1 MVRKFLVCS
10 IITASLVSFVID
22 RAMADQLHQEDGIL
36 PNHSA
41 EYVRTQSRNASIDA
55 DAVFYNPAGTAFMEK
70 QGLYIMLS
78 LQGLYD
84 KKDSSFQLQAGAQTK
99 VGPLGSLFPWSPS
112 THLGQ
117 PLFYTTNNKYL
128 VPKRYPGEVIT
139 PDPDLDI
146 VYKGKNWSVFLY
158 EAITQSAGLSGLEYK
173 NGVPDLD
180 RDIMILNESVVH
192 QAGLGYIPPFTT
204 LIRKNNA
211 KRDEL
216 YISGTIGGSYTFF
229 NWLSAAIAYRF
240 IYGSTKQVISQIP
253 WVVHYAN
260 DGFVDPGLFN
270 APVYIST
277 STYGSGY
284 GIILGFD
291 FKPLESLNIGLRG
304 EYYFPM
310 ILTKKTN
317 KFLANPIFVQ
327 SGQLNLFADGI
338 APMIINSKIFEGTL
352 VGIHS
357 IDFGIMD
364 PRYLKLIGKKV
375 KTTYPP
381 SVHIGVAYNIL
392 KDLKETTSAN
402 ITFPRAR
409 DLDGREKYY
418 KPVGFRIGQ
427 SIEYTLFDMII
438 VSAGYSYNDFG
449 IRNSHRTETDE
460 LLNSQTIGAGCTI
473 KAPEWMD
480 VTVSGFYSIFRPQ
493 KVTTIDAIR
502 SYVLTG
508 VAEGVNM
515 WVKKFY
521 EHQWGIALGI
531 TGRYFGEGAPFGSLV
546 K

>member
-146 VYKGKNWSVFLY
+146 VYKGKNWAVFLY

-180 RDIMILNESVVH
+180 RAILILNESVVH

-204 LIRKNNA
+204 LIRKNNV

-216 YISGTIGGSYTFF
+216 YISGTIGGSYVFF

-260 DGFVDPGLFN
+260 DGCVDPALFN

-277 STYGSGY
+277 STYGSGH
-284 GIILGFD
+284 GIILGLD
-291 FKPLESLNIGLRG
+291 VKPLENLNIGLRG
-304 EYYFPM
+304 EYYSSM

-392 KDLKETTSAN
+392 KDFKETTSAN